1 MMAVRNDHRFHGKHG
16 VDLSAFT
23 DDLFVLPAREAVPVY
38 HDIVVKACREAG
50 FVPNAP
56 FEADHLLMVL
66 GMVTAG
72 SGIALVPAFAGAM
85 KAPRVA
91 LIPLRAPAP
100 SVEMAAAWRRDEV
113 SVPIAEFV
121 KIARR
126 AFARAGR
133 RRS

>member
-1 MMAVRNDHRFHGKHG
+1 MTCSF
-16 VDLSAFT
+16 
-23 DDLFVLPAREAVPVY
+23 LPAREAVPVY

-56 FEADHLLMVL
+56 YEADHLLMVL

-72 SGIALVPAFAGAM
+72 GGIALVPAFARTL
-85 KAPRVA
+85 KAPRVT
-91 LIPLRAPAP
+91 LIPLRAPVP
-100 SVEMAAAWRRDEV
+100 SVEMAAAWRREER
-113 SVPIAEFV
+113 SPPIAEFV

-126 AFARAGR
+126 TFAHVGR